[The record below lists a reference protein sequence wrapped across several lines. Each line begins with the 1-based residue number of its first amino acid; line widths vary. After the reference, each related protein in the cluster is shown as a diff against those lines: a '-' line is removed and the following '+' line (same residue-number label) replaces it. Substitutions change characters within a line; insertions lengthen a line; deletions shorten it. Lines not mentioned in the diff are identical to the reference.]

1 MEYRFKIY
9 LKNGAAY
16 FTPCPKDTAIQALE
30 DALRLVNE
38 NGFEKIDLYIDTKL
52 SATIYG

>member
-9 LKNGAAY
+9 QKNGAAY
-16 FTPCPKDTAIQALE
+16 FTPCQKDTAIQAIE
-30 DALRLVNE
+30 DASRLINE